1 LKIQDSPV
9 RARQVLVPV
18 GEIPQA
24 LFPAGEALVLHCR
37 RKGLISVVEMGDKV
51 RHPRWVKSEAVSRL
65 IEQGRLLVKEF
76 ETPSRVLRPVGS
88 LTPRQLNDFNASVH
102 KMTPLLEGEAAELL
116 EYPDEFSATCA
127 AYARKQGLK
136 RKYVEKMAVRWL
148 TGGKMRA
155 ALINNLDR
163 CGGPGKQRGFSKK
176 VGGPE
181 QKDGPEFDAQAAAP
195 YLLAQRLQ
203 LVEIAERVWRLHR
216 NRMTA
221 EDFWLRMRREAKN
234 LGLPPPSFAQSE
246 YFLKD
251 IRARIRARNTTG
263 LVHARYRGV
272 TYATQRSEADSTELQ
287 AFTRTELDANV
298 RLKNPVYY
306 KSIDVRWGYIAAV
319 FLTHEAP
326 SNAIFA
332 ELLFRAMTGMEATC
346 RKLGLP
352 YTKADFPPLHPGQ
365 KLAVDNQELT
375 SPKMNRALLDHLGWE
390 VELEIVGKGAD
401 KGKIE
406 GTFGQDKRKLAKR
419 REFFPKHALGKAL
432 EAAKRATKLDK
443 RKLEAEL
450 IKLAWDHNHQELPAT
465 KVPAAFLETGRPL
478 NRLELY
484 KWDLE
489 RHSEVIKPIPPEH
502 ELPALLLPTDFYPV
516 HVKSGIY
523 ISPRYYSS
531 PELAASGI
539 LRRHARGATPQVE
552 VAFHRGTAKFVYWVR
567 GPRDL
572 VKCQLVSEMEAA
584 LGEMTVAE
592 VDEHVNSLPGSR
604 KRERQRK
611 MMAAAH
617 ESTPQSREDRKKVK
631 ESSAKGNITKDL
643 AHTEKVR
650 KQQIAKDARE
660 DAKDRFGDAV
670 PAERTSKSK
679 GATQQ
684 FDVAQTDKVA
694 QLLAQRRQAQ
704 EQKP

>member
-1 LKIQDSPV
+1 MKVQDCTV

-18 GEIPQA
+18 GEIPRA

-51 RHPRWVKSEAVSRL
+51 RHPRWVKSETVCRL
-65 IEQGRLLVKEF
+65 IEQGRLQVREF
-76 ETPSRVLRPVGS
+76 QTPSRVLRPVS
-88 LTPRQLNDFNASVH
+88 ALTPRQLNDFNACVD
-102 KMTPLLEGEAAELL
+102 KMTPLLESEVAELL

-127 AYARKQGLK
+127 DYARKQCLK

-148 TGGKMRA
+148 TGGKVRA

-163 CGGPGKQRGFSKK
+163 CGGPGKQRGFSRK
-176 VGGPE
+176 VAGPK
-181 QKDGPEFDAQAAAP
+181 QKDGPEFDAQAATP
-195 YLLAQRLQ
+195 YLLSQRLQ
-203 LVEIAERVWRLHR
+203 LIEVAERVWRLHR

-234 LGLPPPSFAQSE
+234 LGLPPPSFAQCQ

-251 IRARIRARNTTG
+251 IRARIRAQDTTG

-306 KSIDVRWGYIAAV
+306 KIVDVRWDYVAAIYV
-319 FLTHEAP
+319 TYEAP
-326 SNAIFA
+326 SNAVFA
-332 ELLFRAMTGMEATC
+332 ELLFRAMAGMEATN
-346 RKLGLP
+346 RKLCLP

-401 KGKIE
+401 KGMIE
-406 GTFGQDKRKLAKR
+406 GTFGKDKRKLAKR
-419 REFFPKHALGKAL
+419 REFFPKHALGRAL
-432 EAAKRATKLDK
+432 EGAKRATKLDK
-443 RKLEAEL
+443 PRLEAEL
-450 IKLAWDHNHQELPAT
+450 IKLAWDHNHQELSAT

-489 RHSEVIKPIPPEH
+489 RHSEVIKPIPPEQ

-516 HVKSGIY
+516 HAKFGIY

-539 LRRHARGATPQVE
+539 LKRHARGATPQVE
-552 VAFHRGTAKFVYWVR
+552 VALHRGTAQFVYWVR

-572 VKCQLVSEMEAA
+572 VKCQLISEMEVA

-592 VDEHVNSLPGSR
+592 ADEHVNSQPGSR

-617 ESTPQSREDRKKVK
+617 ESTPQSRGDRKKVQA
-631 ESSAKGNITKDL
+631 SSAKGNISKDL
-643 AHTEKVR
+643 AHTAKVR

-660 DAKDRFGDAV
+660 DAQDRFGDVV
-670 PAERTSKSK
+670 PAKRTSKPREV
-679 GATQQ
+679 TQQ
-684 FDVAQTDKVA
+684 FDIAQTDRVA
-694 QLLAQRRQAQ
+694 QLLAQRRQAHEEKQ
-704 EQKP
+704 